1 MTITTDSSSAL
12 LRAGS
17 PSPDDNQRRFARRP
31 DNSSQPDQDTVT
43 LSPSILSLAIK
54 SNSAERVAALKLQ
67 YESGT
72 YQPSSQELAGRILD
86 VHF

>member
-1 MTITTDSSSAL
+1 MTITTDSSTAL

-17 PSPDDNQRRFARRP
+17 PSPDDNRQRFARRP
-31 DNSSQPDQDTVT
+31 ENLSQPDQDTVT
-43 LSPSILSLAIK
+43 LSPSILSLAIN
-54 SNSAERVAALKLQ
+54 SSSAERVAALKLQ

-86 VHF
+86 IHF

>member
-1 MTITTDSSSAL
+1 MTITTDPSSAL
-12 LRAGS
+12 LRAG
-17 PSPDDNQRRFARRP
+17 NQSQDSQQRFTRQP
-31 DNSSQPDQDTVT
+31 DNSSQPDRDTIS
-43 LSPSILSLAIK
+43 LSPSILSLAIN

-86 VHF
+86 IHL